1 MIPVKICGI
10 TREEDAALAA
20 ELGAS
25 AVGLIFWPNSPRR
38 VDRARAR
45 AIVRSLPP
53 FVGAIGVFVNQVA
66 EAADVAGEVGLTA
79 VQFHG
84 DEAADAYRGFPV
96 RVIKSVPVRD
106 AEARAAADAVPDEA
120 TVLLDAHDPV
130 TRGGTGRP
138 IDWTI
143 AAAIARTRPVILSG
157 GLNAANASAALE
169 AVHPYAI
176 DVSSGVESSPGRKD
190 AAKLRELFAVLRTL

>member
-10 TREEDAALAA
+10 TRVEDAVLAA

-66 EAADVAGEVGLTA
+66 DAADVAGDVGLTA

-84 DEAADAYRGFPV
+84 DEPADAYRGFPI

-106 AEARAAADAVPDEA
+106 AKARAAAAVVPDEA

-130 TRGGTGRP
+130 ARGGTGRP

-157 GLNAANASAALE
+157 GLSAANASAALA
-169 AVHPYAI
+169 AVRPYAI

-190 AAKLRELFAVLRTL
+190 PAKLRELFAVLRAL